1 MSYSSRPI
9 SSSSHSNSTATTPKQ
24 RHLAHLATKL
34 AELSIQ
40 TDRLASLCKV
50 NARQHTDQHE
60 LAIYYGSMLMATTRV
75 FNLVKVTDPNQTIKT
90 IANLVRTNDGI
101 LFIEAEI
108 LKSPRVRAD
117 LLKDGHG
124 EM

>member
-24 RHLAHLATKL
+24 RHLAHLAIKL

-50 NARQHTDQHE
+50 NAVNIPINMNWQSIM
-60 LAIYYGSMLMATTRV
+60 APCMLMATTRV
-75 FNLVKVTDPNQTIKT
+75 FNLDESNGSESDDQDNSQSSPNK
-90 IANLVRTNDGI
+90 
-101 LFIEAEI
+101 
-108 LKSPRVRAD
+108 
-117 LLKDGHG
+117 
-124 EM
+124 

>member
-75 FNLVKVTDPNQTIKT
+75 FNLDESNGSKSDDQDNSQSSPNK
-90 IANLVRTNDGI
+90 
-101 LFIEAEI
+101 
-108 LKSPRVRAD
+108 
-117 LLKDGHG
+117 
-124 EM
+124 

>member
-1 MSYSSRPI
+1 MTHPSQEEI
-9 SSSSHSNSTATTPKQ
+9 EIDQ

-75 FNLVKVTDPNQTIKT
+75 FNLDESNGSESDDQDNSQSSPNK
-90 IANLVRTNDGI
+90 
-101 LFIEAEI
+101 
-108 LKSPRVRAD
+108 
-117 LLKDGHG
+117 
-124 EM
+124 

>member
-1 MSYSSRPI
+1 MKGIGIPTTKFKIIKIKALEEGTTFSMSYSSRPI

-75 FNLVKVTDPNQTIKT
+75 FNLDESNGSESDDQDNSQSSPNK
-90 IANLVRTNDGI
+90 
-101 LFIEAEI
+101 
-108 LKSPRVRAD
+108 
-117 LLKDGHG
+117 
-124 EM
+124 